1 MDWIYLTQD
10 GDKWLPVV
18 KRLTNIRVNSNAEN
32 ALTGRGTVRF

>member
-1 MDWIYLTQD
+1 MDWIYLTLD

-18 KRLTNIRVNSNAEN
+18 KTLTNIRISSNVEN